1 MYSFVPWESD
11 LTQAHQKITSQAL
24 FFHFHILPCTIP
36 LLHIAIW
43 EKRGMWS
50 FLLNSFQS
58 VIIAIPGNHQPKLPP
73 MSTCTCF
80 LQLELLVPQLH
91 LFKMSVLLAPS
102 VPKSLSQ
109 EGISLA
115 TLSKIA
121 LPCKFPLPVPFFIL
135 LISYH
140 LLMYRTFVKCFN
152 YCVFFPLDLFTTEL

>member
-1 MYSFVPWESD
+1 M
-11 LTQAHQKITSQAL
+11 
-24 FFHFHILPCTIP
+24 
-36 LLHIAIW
+36 
-43 EKRGMWS
+43 
-50 FLLNSFQS
+50 N
-58 VIIAIPGNHQPKLPP
+58 
-73 MSTCTCF
+73 TCTCF

-91 LFKMSVLLAPS
+91 LFKMSVLLTPS

-152 YCVFFPLDLFTTEL
+152 YCVFFPLDLFTTELWDLDKCMVWEALLSICWVNERHTLKVWFSETIKHEQKLVFLENLVLHTKLQRSK